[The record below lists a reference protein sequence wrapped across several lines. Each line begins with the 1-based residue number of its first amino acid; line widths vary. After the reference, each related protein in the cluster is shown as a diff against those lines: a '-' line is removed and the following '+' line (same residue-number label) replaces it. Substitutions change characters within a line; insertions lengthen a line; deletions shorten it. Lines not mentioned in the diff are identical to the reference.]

1 MGETSSIGSR
11 PTPRAGTPTRSE
23 EKKEPKEMDRRK
35 YAVPR
40 PGDLARDT
48 VPTGEWKSIDFEA
61 AKTGRPREA
70 EAGSSSSKEEQRPME
85 MTAPANALAEILGR
99 LLPLAEKWLE
109 KQIGEEVDRSG
120 ADERMLTPMEASD
133 RMHLNVQTVMKWC
146 REGRLEAAKV
156 GRKWLI
162 PRESV
167 DSYIRNYQVING
179 RDAG

>member
-1 MGETSSIGSR
+1 
-11 PTPRAGTPTRSE
+11 
-23 EKKEPKEMDRRK
+23 
-35 YAVPR
+35 
-40 PGDLARDT
+40 
-48 VPTGEWKSIDFEA
+48 
-61 AKTGRPREA
+61 
-70 EAGSSSSKEEQRPME
+70 ME

-109 KQIGEEVDRSG
+109 KQIGEESDRSG